1 MLKSETTKATGKLN
15 IVVRDENGKV
25 KEDFTV
31 PNLVVTTGLA
41 FIAGRMKD
49 TDTGAGGSHTIPD
62 AMTHMAVGTDSTA
75 TALSD
80 TALGSEVAG
89 ARVSLTDTEINGAD
103 TVYTALFAA
112 GTGST
117 GLTEAGIFNAA
128 SAGTMLCRTGFNVI
142 NKGAADTMTVT
153 WTITIS

>member
-31 PNLVVTTGLA
+31 PNLVVTTGLN

-49 TDTGAGGSHTIPD
+49 TGGGYTIPD
-62 AMTHMAVGTDSTA
+62 AMTHMSVGTGSTA
-75 TALSD
+75 AALSD
-80 TALGSEVAG
+80 TALGSEVTG
-89 ARVSLTDTEINGAD
+89 ARVLLADTVINGAD
-103 TVYTALFAA
+103 TVYTATFPA
-112 GTGST
+112 GTGTSISP
-117 GLTEAGIFNAA
+117 GLTEAGIFNDS
-128 SAGTMLCRTGFNVI
+128 SAGTMLCRTVFAVI

>member
-49 TDTGAGGSHTIPD
+49 TGGSHTIPD
-62 AMTHMAVGTDSTA
+62 AMTHMAVGTDNTA
-75 TALSD
+75 AALSD
-80 TALGSEVAG
+80 TALGSEVTG
-89 ARVSLTDTEINGAD
+89 ARVLLTDTVINGAD
-103 TVYTALFAA
+103 TVYTALFPA
-112 GTGST
+112 GTGTDS
-117 GLTEAGIFNAA
+117 LTEAGIFNDS
-128 SAGTMLCRTGFNVI
+128 SAGTMLCRTVFAVI
-142 NKGAADTMTVT
+142 NKGLADTMTVT